1 MNNKGIIFLNSG
13 SKLLPRL
20 ITSLHSLRQ
29 HYQDNITI
37 LVIGNENNNL
47 YEKIAAEY
55 STSVVNIDFNLKIRH
70 HYWFE
75 KSRLHLYTPYQ
86 NSIFLDSDTIVLNNF
101 NELFDEIEK
110 YDFIASQFAH
120 WKSSGRT
127 IRKRLRQWSSTD
139 HNLVEDTIKKDIPS
153 VNMGLYGF
161 KKSSELMKHW
171 FDLTIKHPTASLPE
185 ETTCHLLLT
194 QYKSKIV
201 SNIYNCSCKHDNPRD
216 KEVKVVHYH
225 GRKHCRLDESYRLK
239 FNGSIWMQHWK
250 DVLDKNICDIQNW
263 YDKCGDRYLNKL
275 MKNIDKV
282 RI

>member
-1 MNNKGIIFLNSG
+1 MDDQGIIFLNAG
-13 SKLLPRL
+13 TKMLPRL
-20 ITSLHSLRQ
+20 VVSINSLRK
-29 HYQDNITI
+29 H
-37 LVIGNENNNL
+37 
-47 YEKIAAEY
+47 
-55 STSVVNIDFNLKIRH
+55 STSDISILSIDGDGHDYCQKLCEYFDIKLVTISKTLANRK

-75 KSRLHLYTPYQ
+75 KARLHLYTPF
-86 NSIFLDSDTIVLNNF
+86 NTSIFLDSDTVVLRNF
-101 NELFDEIEK
+101 DELFDEVK
-110 YDFIASQFAH
+110 KNDFIASQFAH

-139 HNLVEDTIKKDIPS
+139 HNLVEDTIKRDIPS

-239 FNGSIWMQHWK
+239 FNGSIWIQHWK